1 MANKP
6 EGQIVVAA
14 TEKKVVA
21 NYSAVEVHPQDLR
34 SYGTIG
40 FKYNFVN
47 VYFINLNLE
56 LDNTRL
62 VDTFD
67 PVVANFSAGGN
78 PEQLI

>member
-1 MANKP
+1 LANKP

-21 NYSAVEVHPQDLR
+21 NYSAIEVHPKDLL

-40 FKYNFVN
+40 FKYNFIN

-56 LDNTRL
+56 LDDSRL
-62 VDTFD
+62 VDTS
-67 PVVANFSAGGN
+67 NFCICG
-78 PEQLI
+78 